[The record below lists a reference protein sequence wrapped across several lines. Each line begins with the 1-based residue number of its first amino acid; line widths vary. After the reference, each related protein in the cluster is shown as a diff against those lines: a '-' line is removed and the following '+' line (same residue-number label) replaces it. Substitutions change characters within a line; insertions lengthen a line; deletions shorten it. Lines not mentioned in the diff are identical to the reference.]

1 MGKKILKGWP
11 EMKALFRVVF
21 ATLLILAFS
30 FISISVEPA
39 EVLGTHLLFS
49 LYCLLMLL
57 LQQCILRFAE
67 LNILWVKIHLVLS
80 VLLVIFMH
88 TIYWQW
94 WDFLLTAHTAKAGLN
109 HLINFLKSPLPL
121 FIVYILAL
129 LKKLSVQPVSSH

>member
-1 MGKKILKGWP
+1 
-11 EMKALFRVVF
+11 MKMLFRVVF

-30 FISISVEPA
+30 FISISIEPA

-49 LYCLLMLL
+49 LFCLLMLF
-57 LQQCILRFAE
+57 LQQSILRFAE
-67 LNILWVKIHLVLS
+67 LNILWVKIHLVLF

-121 FIVYILAL
+121 FILYILAL
-129 LKKLSVQPVSSH
+129 LKRLSIHPVSSH